1 MFALCCAAAS
11 GAASSV
17 AEEISAAAS
26 QLTGEAKTNGE
37 VYVNMV
43 KKAAAKVSPFDVWY
57 DPAAHAALA
66 KFVGCC
72 SWVAQSSTAA

>member
-1 MFALCCAAAS
+1 MVSFSAAS
-11 GAASSV
+11 DAASSV

-43 KKAAAKVSPFDVWY
+43 KKAAAKVSAFATWHAPSACSVS
-57 DPAAHAALA
+57 AA
-66 KFVGCC
+66 FVGC
-72 SWVAQSSTAA
+72 